1 MLHQSTAYA
10 YEPDTEVV
18 DEPEPPPIAIGRVST
33 GDLVA
38 QILVMSQWHRRTPD
52 LLETACGVP
61 VGTVMTTPIRREV
74 LTLRDGGLCSDC
86 FTEHERMKARRNDI
100 EETRIAEEEDRKWL
114 AEASERARQRNKRN
128 TGER

>member
-1 MLHQSTAYA
+1 MLDQSTAYA

-18 DEPEPPPIAIGRVST
+18 DEPAPPISIGRVST

-38 QILVMSQWHRRTPD
+38 QVLVLGQWHRRTPD
-52 LLETACGVP
+52 LIETACGVP
-61 VGTVMTTPIRREV
+61 VPMTTSPIRREV
-74 LTLRDGGLCSDC
+74 LTMREGGLCSCC
-86 FTEHERMKARRNDI
+86 FTLHEQTKARRNDL

-114 AEASERARQRNKRN
+114 AEASDRARQRAKRH